1 MSRHLPVLMAKFP
14 DTVMLNVDD
23 IASLTTYSKGHIYN
37 LASAKKLPFR
47 VGDQLG
53 DRILVSIV
61 EMSDYL
67 DSTLLSK
74 SAEGSQP
81 VEDVAPTKPMVG
93 RPRGTTKAQLAIHG
107 FQSALRTAIYKFE
120 VTGILAELRQT
131 AEKMSLV
138 GGDTLTCAEK
148 FQSAKTGLLHGVG
161 AAEAQFA
168 DIDINLSTPPALKTN
183 ADLGRLSGTL

>member
-1 MSRHLPVLMAKFP
+1 MAKFP
-14 DTVMLNVDD
+14 GKVMLNVDD
-23 IASLTTYSKGHIYN
+23 IASLTEYSKGHIYN

-67 DSTLLSK
+67 DSKLLSK
-74 SAEGSQP
+74 SAEELQP
-81 VEDVAPTKPMVG
+81 VEEAVPAKPKVG

-131 AEKMSLV
+131 AEKMALV
-138 GGDTLTCAEK
+138 GNDTFTCAEK
-148 FQSAKTGLLHGVG
+148 FQMAKTALMHGLGD
-161 AAEAQFA
+161 AEAQFT
-168 DIDINLSTPPALKTN
+168 DIDINLTTPPALKTN
-183 ADLGRLSGTL
+183 ADLGLPPGTL

>member
-14 DTVMLNVDD
+14 GKVVLNVDD
-23 IASLTTYSKGHIYN
+23 IASLTDYSKGHIYN

-53 DRILVSIV
+53 DRLLVSVI

-74 SAEGSQP
+74 LDDGLQP
-81 VEDVAPTKPMVG
+81 ISVALPVKPKVG
-93 RPRGTTKAQLAIHG
+93 RPRGTTKAQLAIHC

-131 AEKMSLV
+131 SEKMALV
-138 GGDTLTCAEK
+138 GNDTLTCAEK
-148 FQSAKTGLLHGVG
+148 FQSAKAGLLHGVG

-168 DIDINLSTPPALKTN
+168 DIDINLTTPQALKSN
-183 ADLGRLSGTL
+183 ADLGLPRRTL

>member
-74 SAEGSQP
+74 PAEGSQP
-81 VEDVAPTKPMVG
+81 VEDVAPAKPKVG

-120 VTGILAELRQT
+120 VGGILAELRQT
-131 AEKMSLV
+131 AEKMALV
-138 GGDTLTCAEK
+138 GNDTLTCAEK
-148 FQSAKTGLLHGVG
+148 FQTAKTALMHGLG

-168 DIDINLSTPPALKTN
+168 DIEVNLTTPPALKSN
-183 ADLGRLSGTL
+183 ADLGRPSGTL

>member
-1 MSRHLPVLMAKFP
+1 MAKFP
-14 DTVMLNVDD
+14 DAVFLNVDD
-23 IASLTTYSKGHIYN
+23 IASLTKYSKGHIYN

-47 VGDQLG
+47 VAEQLG

-74 SAEGSQP
+74 PAEGSQH
-81 VEDVAPTKPMVG
+81 VEDVAPAKPKVG

-131 AEKMSLV
+131 AEKMELV
-138 GGDTLTCAEK
+138 GNDALTCAEK
-148 FQSAKTGLLHGVG
+148 FQSAKSGLLHGVG
-161 AAEAQFA
+161 AAEALFA
-168 DIDINLSTPPALKTN
+168 DIDINLSTPTAIQNN